1 MKLKEKKDSFVV
13 RIFNLKL
20 IFLAFKNLINQ
31 VLLPLLSSPYKN
43 QFEFYTSDPSWDES
57 NEDAFTM
64 LHIVLRSEIKY
75 IYR

>member
-43 QFEFYTSDPSWDES
+43 QFEFYTSDPSW
-57 NEDAFTM
+57 NEDAFTT

-75 IYR
+75 I